1 MTFAPGLAAVHATVQ
16 AMAINFSETVAT
28 FGTRIMGFDKAEVRA
43 CLQNLAN
50 DYEEARKEVD
60 RLAARLKALEDGP
73 TPGNQAPSGNPLSLQ
88 LEKVLASAH
97 RIGEEVKAEASVAA
111 GRILADAQ
119 EEAARLRAQ
128 AESDATALTRTAT
141 ERLSELRGQIEEMT
155 ARRNDMIDMLERGVV
170 ELTVITRK
178 LRAPVDSGAAA
189 ASDTATPESH
199 APAEKAGPRATKTDA
214 ALPIPAGPG

>member
-1 MTFAPGLAAVHATVQ
+1 
-16 AMAINFSETVAT
+16 MAINFSETVAT
-28 FGTRIMGFDKAEVRA
+28 FGTRIMGFDKEEVRA

-73 TPGNQAPSGNPLSLQ
+73 AQATQAPSGNPLPLQ

-128 AESDATALTRTAT
+128 AENDASALTRTAT
-141 ERLSELRGQIEEMT
+141 ERLAELRGQIEEMT
-155 ARRNDMIDMLERGVV
+155 TRRDGMIAMLERGVA
-170 ELTVITRK
+170 ELSAITRGF
-178 LRAPVDSGAAA
+178 RGPVEAGATAP
-189 ASDTATPESH
+189 SDTAP
-199 APAEKAGPRATKTDA
+199 PALQSPAAEAVQAVAKTDA
-214 ALPIPAGPG
+214 ATPA